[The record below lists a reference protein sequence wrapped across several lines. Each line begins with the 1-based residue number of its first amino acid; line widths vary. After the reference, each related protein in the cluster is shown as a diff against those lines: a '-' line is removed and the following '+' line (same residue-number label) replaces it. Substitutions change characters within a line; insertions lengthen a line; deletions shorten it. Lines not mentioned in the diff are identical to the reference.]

1 MAGFFMNF
9 FPLWLDNLSGDCHII
24 RYNNK
29 RMDGGVMVELDSLIK
44 KYLPEVIRFR
54 HELHKIP
61 EIAGEEV
68 KTSAAIRE
76 KLAAFPDFDVRAP
89 YLKTDVVALIGDTA
103 LPNLTL
109 RADIDALPIEEK
121 TGVDYSSTHNGFMH
135 ACGHDGHIA
144 MLYGALLCLR
154 ELKDQL
160 KCSVRFLFQPGEEIR
175 AMAKEL
181 VQAGALEN
189 PRADFVAGIHGWP
202 KVPFG
207 TFSTKRGAVMAAAG
221 FFRIVIHGQG
231 GHGSMPQKAKNPLET
246 ASKIVMASKQ
256 IIPDGCVLTI
266 CALNGGRN
274 STVIPAQA
282 ELLGTLRFL
291 DPASGEKMVS
301 DFRQLCDRCCEED
314 GVRCDIE
321 LDLPYPV
328 TFNSERGYTFAKT
341 CALKYIGKE
350 GFIEMLESSMS
361 SEDFAFYLQK
371 YDGVFCHLGLGSK
384 TSNLH
389 TENFDFADD
398 ALEYGIRF
406 FVGLALE
413 FRG

>member
-1 MAGFFMNF
+1 MMQ
-9 FPLWLDNLSGDCHII
+9 
-24 RYNNK
+24 
-29 RMDGGVMVELDSLIK
+29 ELDALIK
-44 KYLPEVIRFR
+44 KYLPEVIQFR

-68 KTSAAIRE
+68 KTSAAIRK
-76 KLAAFPDFDVRAP
+76 KLAAFPDLDVRAP
-89 YLKTDVVALIGDTA
+89 YLKTDVVALMGDPA

-109 RADIDALPIEEK
+109 RADIDALPIDEK
-121 TGVDYSSTHNGFMH
+121 TGVDHSSTHKGFMH

-154 ELKDQL
+154 ELKNQL
-160 KCSVRFLFQPGEEIR
+160 QCSVRFLFQPGEEIQ
-175 AMAKEL
+175 AMAKDL

-202 KVPFG
+202 KETFG
-207 TFSTKRGAVMAAAG
+207 SFSTKIGAIMAAGG

-246 ASKIVMASKQ
+246 ASKILMASKQ
-256 IIPDGCVLTI
+256 IIPDGCVLTV

-274 STVIPAQA
+274 STVIPEQA
-282 ELLGTLRFL
+282 ELQGTIRFL
-291 DPASGEKMVS
+291 EPTAGEKMEA
-301 DFRQLCDRCCEED
+301 DFRQLCENCCAED

-328 TFNSERGYTFAKT
+328 TFNSERGYMFAKE

-350 GFIEMLESSMS
+350 GFTEMPASSMS

-371 YDGVFCHLGLGSK
+371 YDGVFCHLGLGAE

-389 TENFDFADD
+389 TENFDFPDE
-398 ALEYGIRF
+398 ALAYGIRF